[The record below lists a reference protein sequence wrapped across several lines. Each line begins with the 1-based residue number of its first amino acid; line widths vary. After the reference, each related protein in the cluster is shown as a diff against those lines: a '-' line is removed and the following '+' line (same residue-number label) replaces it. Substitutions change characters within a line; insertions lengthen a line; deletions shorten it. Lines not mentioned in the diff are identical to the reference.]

1 MRRRLPRAVNRP
13 LTVKGRIYL
22 SGVMVLIALVLGF
35 ATSLG
40 LYQVMKTHIRESAL
54 LGHLLCGAGQ
64 RVDDVPGKNKS
75 RRMICRDMDGV
86 EVSARNNPVAVKM
99 ALPFIVL
106 YAGTGIIIAWTVGYG
121 GRRDE

>member
-1 MRRRLPRAVNRP
+1 M
-13 LTVKGRIYL
+13 

-54 LGHLLCGAGQ
+54 FGRLLCGAGQ
-64 RVDDVPGKNKS
+64 RVDDVPGKNNS

-86 EVSARNNPVAVKM
+86 EVSARSNLVAVKM
-99 ALPFIVL
+99 ALPFILL
-106 YAGTGIIIAWTVGYG
+106 YAGTGMLIAWTVGQG
-121 GRRDE
+121 GRREE